1 MEKRRKG
8 SIFAKRAAKH
18 INDFIRILVKLSDG
32 REFYLMVDRR
42 VTIEYVAKQI
52 EAEVA
57 ARNLGNA
64 AIDTQKNSSSLADV
78 LLQEEGGI
86 AKAINIFQLYDA
98 ANLAI
103 PFSAKVSDVLN
114 FDDVVLPMTCLE
126 GIFH

>member
-8 SIFAKRAAKH
+8 SIFARRAAKH

-64 AIDTQKNSSSLADV
+64 TIDTQNSSSLADV

-103 PFSAKVSDVLN
+103 PFSAKVADVLN

-126 GIFH
+126 GISC